1 MFKDNSVLIKTN
13 MEMANAIPDQ
23 LRKKILT
30 EQFTENQ
37 FMDFISDPE
46 TDSDVQWYALKHYEA
61 LVKMIELREK
71 FRKRRVIR
79 EQTQTFT
86 LKDAIERERH

>member
-1 MFKDNSVLIKTN
+1 

-79 EQTQTFT
+79 EQTQ
-86 LKDAIERERH
+86 AQRERERQEDMFLEEEEDETMW